1 MQEKEV
7 LQPRELFESEL
18 WEQELI
24 ESMAGKK
31 GSSTTWPVWIGI
43 MRTKN

>member
-7 LQPRELFESEL
+7 LQLRGLFESEL

-24 ESMAGKK
+24 ESMAGEKVLQLR
-31 GSSTTWPVWIGI
+31 GLFESEL
-43 MRTKN
+43 